1 MSRRDIRLIESLGSI
16 IAPAG
21 KQAEPAR
28 VITCSG
34 PIVAGSCGQ
43 GLRHAFEIGGY
54 DMRPVEGIPPPKTE
68 KSSDLCHY
76 FSKMVQI
83 HIENKTKK

>member
-1 MSRRDIRLIESLGSI
+1 M
-16 IAPAG
+16 
-21 KQAEPAR
+21 R
-28 VITCSG
+28 VKLFCCAIYCADG
-34 PIVAGSCGQ
+34 MVAHVFVWDQ

-68 KSSDLCHY
+68 KFSDLGHY

-83 HIENKTKK
+83 HIKK